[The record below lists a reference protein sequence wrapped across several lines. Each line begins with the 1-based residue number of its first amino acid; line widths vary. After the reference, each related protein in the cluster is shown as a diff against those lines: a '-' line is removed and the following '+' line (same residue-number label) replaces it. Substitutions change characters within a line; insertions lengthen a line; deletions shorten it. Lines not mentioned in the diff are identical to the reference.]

1 MLINEKFKEVA
12 IRTIDGRTRVTL
24 GDLVKGF
31 KRVKLYESE
40 SGEIL
45 LQPLSEIPASELWLY
60 KNKEAL
66 ESVKRGLKDAAEGRV
81 KKLDLDQ
88 L

>member
-1 MLINEKFKEVA
+1 MLVHEKFKEIA
-12 IRTIDGRTRVTL
+12 IKTIDSRTRITL

-60 KNKEAL
+60 ENKESL
-66 ESVKRGLKDAAEGRV
+66 ESVKKGLKEAAEGRT
-81 KKLDLDQ
+81 KKLDPDQ

>member
-1 MLINEKFKEVA
+1 MLVHENFKEIA
-12 IRTIDGRTRVTL
+12 IKTIDGRTRITL

-60 KNKEAL
+60 ENKESL
-66 ESVKRGLKDAAEGRV
+66 ESVKKGLKEAAEGRT